1 MQVKGIKAEM
11 RQTQVQPPTPTP
23 PKKQPKKT
31 PNGLGDTHWRHL
43 HES

>member
-11 RQTQVQPPTPTP
+11 RQTQVQPPTP
-23 PKKQPKKT
+23 PKKQPKKP
-31 PNGLGDTHWRHL
+31 PNALGDTHWRHL